1 MTREMKENLAIAIQH
16 REEIIGNR
24 QNYTLVRPTYVL
36 VADKEC
42 EFKLVEVLG
51 HHNPDWTCNV
61 FWKQH
66 RYGVHIKNDPETQ
79 ASIRQAIA
87 EKVPLPVDEIDPELH
102 INARG
107 NGEPCHNIQPEH
119 FAWGSYTVG
128 YKQRKLEDKPFFDQ
142 AKYDSDLDAIE
153 QNISA
158 ITDAIELAGG
168 VGGTDLI

>member
-16 REEIIGNR
+16 KEQIIGNR

-79 ASIRQAIA
+79 TSIRQAIA

-102 INARG
+102 INSRG
-107 NGEPCHNIQPEH
+107 NGSPSYEVWDEH

-142 AKYDSDLDAIE
+142 AKYDADLDAIE
-153 QNISA
+153 QNINA

>member
-1 MTREMKENLAIAIQH
+1 MTKEMRENLAIAIKQ

-24 QNYTLVRPTYVL
+24 QNYTLIRPIYVVVKQDEEKFSIQEIL
-36 VADKEC
+36 R
-42 EFKLVEVLG
+42 
-51 HHNPDWTCNV
+51 HHEPSWSYAIY
-61 FWKQH
+61 WKHH
-66 RYGVHIKNDPETQ
+66 RYGVHMKGDFETM
-79 ASIRQAIA
+79 ASVRQAIA
-87 EKVPLPVDEIDPELH
+87 EKLDLSIDEIDPELH
-102 INARG
+102 INSRG
-107 NGEPCHNIQPEH
+107 NGEPRYNIQPQH
-119 FAWGSYTVG
+119 FAWGTYTVG